1 MNNGTTYTAVNQNTE
16 KPILKGRIN
25 QLIAEM
31 SKSNMEISNLLD
43 RFDDNLNLI
52 GINSVEKSEGATS
65 AKPAEEHPT
74 IIRKVETQLF
84 LTQRN
89 ETRLNDLLNRLS
101 EAV

>member
-1 MNNGTTYTAVNQNTE
+1 
-16 KPILKGRIN
+16 
-25 QLIAEM
+25 
-31 SKSNMEISNLLD
+31 MEISNFLD

-52 GINSVEKSEGATS
+52 GVKSTEKSEGSTTT
-65 AKPAEEHPT
+65 KLAEEHPT
-74 IIRKVETQLF
+74 IIQKVEAQLF